1 LWKNLSEI
9 NTIPIII
16 IIECSQ
22 CGGLLLAIE
31 KQKTKSCTYCG
42 ARIKIHKAI
51 RIASAGNSY
60 EASKKLKNYKEKK
73 GFNKK

>member
-1 LWKNLSEI
+1 
-9 NTIPIII
+9 
-16 IIECSQ
+16 
-22 CGGLLLAIE
+22 LAIE